1 MTDAGYKAAVEYMR
15 GTVRRWGRGRIL
27 LVGVLGALMIIAS
40 LIYSQRCP

>member
-1 MTDAGYKAAVEYMR
+1 
-15 GTVRRWGRGRIL
+15 VRRWGRGRIL